1 MARES
6 TSSVVI
12 RRSSGC
18 SKQRQDRS
26 PSIDGSR
33 YFWRRKQMLFATVR
47 LVRLWRRMCHFENA
61 EMRDPAERV
70 LWRLTLCSYGLR
82 ASHIL
87 DANRK
92 VSRNSGTE
100 FAPFSFRSCVK
111 CASAT
116 QRDRLGGSWWQL
128 WLFFTGVCTK
138 TGTS

>member
-1 MARES
+1 VARES
-6 TSSVVI
+6 ISSVVI

-61 EMRDPAERV
+61 QMRDPAERV

-87 DANRK
+87 DANTTGSTGWKLVAVVAVFHRRVHQDGYFVGHLLK
-92 VSRNSGTE
+92 QSPRHFV
-100 FAPFSFRSCVK
+100 
-111 CASAT
+111 
-116 QRDRLGGSWWQL
+116 LGFQKL
-128 WLFFTGVCTK
+128 ADA
-138 TGTS
+138 